1 MRSSRRVFCGAV
13 VRPGRTF
20 SGLASDPKR
29 FRKGVRVTLAA
40 GFLYAATAALLGS
53 GGALVTGPPVVP
65 LSPQNYYFY
74 QMIFA
79 LPLLAALWLLSSTW
93 AHGLSKIFG
102 GRGDWKTTASG
113 LAFSFAIPC
122 LMVWIPPTVFGA
134 LLHAGMPQT
143 EFMDL
148 FSRPGWLQVAG
159 WVYHGLA
166 AAWMVY
172 LSAAALRAGHGF
184 SWLAA
189 ALAAVLTSAF
199 FLAGFLVFI
208 R

>member
-1 MRSSRRVFCGAV
+1 MPSSRCVFFAAMN
-13 VRPGRTF
+13 RPGRTF
-20 SGLASDPKR
+20 DRLGQDPNR

-40 GFLYAATAALLGS
+40 GFLYAASSALLGS
-53 GGALVTGPPVVP
+53 GGALVTGPAIIPF
-65 LSPQNYYFY
+65 SPQNYYFY

-79 LPLLAALWLLSSTW
+79 LPLLAILWLLSSTW
-93 AHGLSKIFG
+93 AYGLSRIFG
-102 GRGDWKTTASG
+102 GRGDWKTTASA

-148 FSRPGWLQVAG
+148 FSRPGWLQSAG
-159 WVYHGLA
+159 WAYHGLA

-184 SWLAA
+184 SRLKA